1 MLLYIS
7 GLIRLQELLKSPPT
21 EDDTK
26 KNKFKLTVR
35 RLEAM
40 DGTDFRPILKEL
52 KNRGESKIVLD
63 CPWHMVYEVLKQAS
77 LSDNVRLF
85 SEQYFKSYLA
95 TNLKGSSVNFERRL
109 ELIPFCL

>member
-1 MLLYIS
+1 MLFNRFYNQNVTCVS
-7 GLIRLQELLKSPPT
+7 GLIRLQELMKSPPNQ
-21 EDDTK
+21 EDSK

-63 CPWHMVYEVLKQAS
+63 CPWHMVYEVLKQVSSLQICSNADHNS
-77 LSDNVRLF
+77 LSF
-85 SEQYFKSYLA
+85 
-95 TNLKGSSVNFERRL
+95 
-109 ELIPFCL
+109 

>member
-77 LSDNVRLF
+77 LSNKVRCSFLTILQKL
-85 SEQYFKSYLA
+85 SGNYFE
-95 TNLKGSSVNFERRL
+95 G
-109 ELIPFCL
+109 